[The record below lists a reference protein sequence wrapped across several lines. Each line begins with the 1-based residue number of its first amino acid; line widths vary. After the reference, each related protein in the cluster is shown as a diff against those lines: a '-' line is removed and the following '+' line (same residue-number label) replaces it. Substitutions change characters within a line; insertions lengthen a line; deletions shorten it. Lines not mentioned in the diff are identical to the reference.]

1 MTPIRRQ
8 YLSIKQRYP
17 NAILLFRL
25 GDFYETFDEDAKLT
39 AQTLDIVLTSRS
51 MGKGVRV
58 PMAGIPAHSVESYL
72 ARLIEAGHRVAICEQ
87 LSDPTASR
95 GLVERNVVR
104 VVTPGTVVEPAMLDQ
119 QANNYLAALQVEEN
133 LAGLA
138 YIDITTG
145 EFAVAQLPLSHLPA
159 EINRLSPAELLVRDD
174 GPDFTE
180 LNVDV
185 SMPLPAKDFHA
196 ATSRQA
202 LLSHFGALTLEAYG
216 CDKLP
221 LAVGS
226 AGAILG
232 YLAAT
237 QSQILGQ
244 VSTLN
249 TYSVSEFMTLDPQ
262 SSRNLE
268 LFDGGKWGEGGHS
281 LLSTLDFTRTAMGA
295 RLLRR
300 WIGQPL
306 LDLATLQQR
315 MEGTTFFHSNLLRRQ
330 QIRTLLSRISDLER
344 IMSRVRLGAATPRDL
359 LALKE
364 SLRASSEL
372 GPLVQ
377 ADNADDVDSADWLN
391 KNIRS
396 FQPLSDLL
404 ERALREDA
412 TGAPGSGDVLKE
424 GFSNEL
430 DELRSSVRESRRFI
444 ASLERREKE
453 ATGIRTLKVGYNKV
467 FGYYIEVRKSNV
479 DQVPDSY
486 ERRQTLTNGERYVIP
501 ELKGYEARI
510 MDAQERIQR
519 LEQELYSRICAQVGQ
534 EAAGILKLAE
544 GVALVDVLASFAE
557 AADSYGYVRPDLTN
571 EPVLVVKGGR
581 HPMAERILPPGAF
594 VPNDLQ
600 LSCGESQLLLITGP
614 NMSGK
619 STFIRQ
625 AALITLMAQI
635 GSFVPA
641 DSATIG
647 LTDRIFTRVG
657 LQDDL
662 AAGQSTFMVEM
673 VETAAILNQA
683 TRRSLVILDEIGR
696 GTSTYDGL
704 SIARAVAEHIHNDP
718 RMGCR
723 TLFATHYHELT
734 QLAESLPR
742 VENHTVAVSESD
754 GELVFLHRIVPGGAD
769 RSYGVHVAQLA
780 GLPQAVVHRAWE
792 ILETLESNPAANAVN
807 GAAAATSNHQQ
818 VPMFNLTPPLVE
830 ELLRLDVTN
839 ITPLEA
845 INKLYELQSLAKNIS

>member
-25 GDFYETFDEDAKLT
+25 GDFYETFDEDAKL
-39 AQTLDIVLTSRS
+39 AARALDIVLTSRS

-87 LSDPTASR
+87 LSDPSASR
-95 GLVERNVVR
+95 GIVDRNVVR
-104 VVTPGTVVEPAMLDQ
+104 VVTPGTIIEPSMLDQ
-119 QANNYLAALQVEEN
+119 QSNNYLAALLVEGTE
-133 LAGLA
+133 AGLA

-145 EFAVAQLPLSHLPA
+145 EFAVTQLAPEHLA
-159 EINRLSPAELLVRDD
+159 SEINRLSPAELLVPE
-174 GPDFTE
+174 GEEDFTE

-185 SMPLPAKDFHA
+185 SVPLSPKEFRPSA
-196 ATSRQA
+196 ARQS
-202 LLSHFGALTLEAYG
+202 LLAHFGALTLEAYG
-216 CDKLP
+216 CDNLP
-221 LAVGS
+221 LAIGS

-232 YLAAT
+232 YLRET

-244 VSTLN
+244 VTTLK
-249 TYSVSEFMTLDPQ
+249 TYSVSEYMTLDPQ
-262 SSRNLE
+262 SRRNLE
-268 LFDGGKWGEGGHS
+268 LFDGGRWGEGGHS
-281 LLSTLDFTRTAMGA
+281 LRGTLDFTRTAMGA

-306 LDLATLQQR
+306 LDMGDLKRRL
-315 MEGTTFFHSNLLRRQ
+315 EGTSYFHSNLLRRQ
-330 QIRTLLSRISDLER
+330 EVRSQLSRISDLER
-344 IMSRVRLGAATPRDL
+344 IMNRVRLGSAPPRDL

-364 SLRASSEL
+364 SLRASAAIS
-372 GPLVQ
+372 PLLEGEG
-377 ADNADDVDSADWLN
+377 AAEWLR
-391 KNIRS
+391 KRVRS
-396 FQPLSDLL
+396 FDDLEELL
-404 ERALREDA
+404 ERSLKENA
-412 TGAPGSGDVLKE
+412 TGSPGDGEVLRE
-424 GFSNEL
+424 GFSDEL

-453 ATGIRTLKVGYNKV
+453 ATGIRTLKVGYNRV
-467 FGYYIEVRKSNV
+467 FGYYIEVRKTNL
-479 DQVPDSY
+479 DQVPSSY
-486 ERRQTLTNGERYVIP
+486 ERRQTLTNGERFIIP

-510 MDAQERIQR
+510 LDAQERIQR
-519 LEQELYSRICAQVGQ
+519 MEQDLYSRICAQVGQ
-534 EAAGILKLAE
+534 EAKGILELAH
-544 GVALVDVLASFAE
+544 GIALADVLASFAE
-557 AADSYGYVRPDLTN
+557 AADNYGYVEPQLVE
-571 EPVLVVKGGR
+571 EPVLEVKGGR
-581 HPMAERILPPGAF
+581 HPMAERILPAGAF

-600 LSCGESQLLLITGP
+600 LSSEDSQLLLITGP

-619 STFIRQ
+619 STYIRQ

-647 LTDRIFTRVG
+647 LADRIFTRVG

-683 TRRSLVILDEIGR
+683 TNRSLVILDEIGR

-718 RMGCR
+718 KMGCR

-742 VENHTVAVSESD
+742 VQNHTVAVSES
-754 GELVFLHRIVPGGAD
+754 GGQLVFLHRIVPGGAD

-780 GLPQAVVHRAWE
+780 GLPQTVVHRAWE
-792 ILETLESNPAANAVN
+792 ILEALEALPQSKPLN
-807 GAAAATSNHQQ
+807 GGGPPSSNHQQ
-818 VPMFNLTPPLVE
+818 IPLFSLTPPLVE
-830 ELLRLDVTN
+830 ELLKLDVTN
-839 ITPLEA
+839 MTPLEA
-845 INKLYELQSLAKNIS
+845 INKLYELQSMAREAG

>member
-25 GDFYETFDEDAKLT
+25 GDFYETFDEDAKL
-39 AQTLDIVLTSRS
+39 AARALDIVLTSRS

-87 LSDPTASR
+87 LSDPSASR
-95 GLVERNVVR
+95 GLVDRNVVR
-104 VVTPGTVVEPAMLDQ
+104 VVTPGTIVEPSMLDQ
-119 QANNYLAALQVEEN
+119 QSNNYLAALLVEGTE
-133 LAGLA
+133 AGLA

-145 EFAVAQLPLSHLPA
+145 EFAVTQMALEHLPS
-159 EINRLSPAELLVRDD
+159 EINRLSPAELLVPE
-174 GPDFTE
+174 GEEDFTE
-180 LNVDV
+180 LNVDFSV
-185 SMPLPAKDFHA
+185 PLPPKEFHPSA
-196 ATSRQA
+196 ARQA
-202 LLSHFGALTLEAYG
+202 LLTHFGSLTLEAYG
-216 CDKLP
+216 CDNLP
-221 LAVGS
+221 LAIGS

-232 YLAAT
+232 YLSET

-244 VSTLN
+244 VSTLK
-249 TYSVSEFMTLDPQ
+249 TYSVSEYMTLDPQ
-262 SSRNLE
+262 SRRNLE
-268 LFDGGKWGEGGHS
+268 LFDGGRWGEGGHS
-281 LLSTLDFTRTAMGA
+281 LVGTLDFTRTAMGA

-306 LDLATLQQR
+306 LDMDGLKRRL
-315 MEGTTFFHSNLLRRQ
+315 EGTSYFHSNLLRRQ
-330 QIRTLLSRISDLER
+330 EVRSHLSRISDLER
-344 IMSRVRLGAATPRDL
+344 IMSRVRLGTAPPRDL

-364 SLRASSEL
+364 SLRASAAIS
-372 GPLVQ
+372 PLLEGEG
-377 ADNADDVDSADWLN
+377 AAEWLRRRV
-391 KNIRS
+391 RS
-396 FQPLSDLL
+396 FDALEELL
-404 ERALREDA
+404 EMSLKENA
-412 TGAPGSGDVLKE
+412 TGSPGDGEVLRE
-424 GFSNEL
+424 GFSDEL
-430 DELRSSVRESRRFI
+430 DELRSSVREARRFI

-453 ATGIRTLKVGYNKV
+453 ATGIRTLKVGYNRI
-467 FGYYIEVRKSNV
+467 FGYYIEVRKTNL
-479 DQVPDSY
+479 DQVPSTY
-486 ERRQTLTNGERYVIP
+486 ERRQTLTNGERFIIP

-510 MDAQERIQR
+510 LDAQERIQR
-519 LEQELYSRICAQVGQ
+519 LEQDLYSRICAQVGQ
-534 EAAGILKLAE
+534 EAKGILELAH
-544 GVALVDVLASFAE
+544 GMALTDVLASFAE
-557 AADSYGYVRPDLTN
+557 AADNYGYVEPQLVE
-571 EPVLVVKGGR
+571 EPVLDVKGGR
-581 HPMAERILPPGAF
+581 HPMAERILPAGAF

-600 LSCGESQLLLITGP
+600 LSSEDSQLLLITGP

-619 STFIRQ
+619 STYIRQ

-647 LTDRIFTRVG
+647 LADRIFTRVG

-683 TRRSLVILDEIGR
+683 TNRSLVILDEIGR

-718 RMGCR
+718 KMGCR

-742 VENHTVAVSESD
+742 VQNHTVAVSES
-754 GELVFLHRIVPGGAD
+754 GGQLVFLHRIVPGGAD

-780 GLPQAVVHRAWE
+780 GLPQTVVHRAWE
-792 ILETLESNPAANAVN
+792 ILEALEALPQSKPLNGGGPAS
-807 GAAAATSNHQQ
+807 SNHQQ
-818 VPMFNLTPPLVE
+818 IPLFSLTPPLVE
-830 ELLRLDVTN
+830 ELLKLDVTN
-839 ITPLEA
+839 MTPLEA
-845 INKLYELQSLAKNIS
+845 INKLYELQSMAREAG

>member
-25 GDFYETFDEDAKLT
+25 GDFYETFDEDAKL
-39 AQTLDIVLTSRS
+39 ASKALDIVLTSRS

-87 LSDPTASR
+87 LSDPSASR
-95 GLVERNVVR
+95 GLVDRNVVR
-104 VVTPGTVVEPAMLDQ
+104 VVTPGTVVEPSMLDQ
-119 QANNYLAALQVEEN
+119 QSNNYLAALLVEGPE
-133 LAGLA
+133 AGLA

-145 EFAVAQLPLSHLPA
+145 EFAVTQLPLSHLPA
-159 EINRLSPAELLVRDD
+159 EVNRLSPAELLVPKADK
-174 GPDFTE
+174 DFTE

-185 SMPLPAKDFHA
+185 SVPLPSKEFEP
-196 ATSRQA
+196 SGGRQA
-202 LLSHFGALTLEAYG
+202 LLDHFGALTLEAYG
-216 CDKLP
+216 CDNLP

-232 YLAAT
+232 YLGET
-237 QSQILGQ
+237 QPQILSQ
-244 VSTLN
+244 VTDLK
-249 TYSVSEFMTLDPQ
+249 TYSVSEYMTLDPQ
-262 SSRNLE
+262 SRRNLE
-268 LFDGGKWGEGGHS
+268 LFDGGRWGEGGHS
-281 LLSTLDFTRTAMGA
+281 LLGTLDFTRTAMGA

-306 LDLATLQQR
+306 LNMDNLNRRL
-315 MEGTTFFHSNLLRRQ
+315 EGTSYFHSNLLRRQ
-330 QIRTLLSRISDLER
+330 EVRSLLSRISDLER
-344 IMSRVRLGAATPRDL
+344 IMSRVRLGAAPPRDL

-364 SLRASSEL
+364 SLRASSAISPHL
-372 GPLVQ
+372 DGDG
-377 ADNADDVDSADWLN
+377 AAAWLR
-391 KNIRS
+391 KRVRS
-396 FQPLSDLL
+396 FDALEELL
-404 ERALREDA
+404 ESSLKESA
-412 TGAPGSGDVLKE
+412 TGSPGDGEVLKE
-424 GFSNEL
+424 GFSDEL
-430 DELRSSVRESRRFI
+430 DELRSSVREARQFI

-453 ATGIRTLKVGYNKV
+453 STGIRTLKVGYNRV
-467 FGYYIEVRKSNV
+467 FGYYIEVRKANL
-479 DQVPDSY
+479 DQVPSSY
-486 ERRQTLTNGERYVIP
+486 ERRQTLTNGERFVIP

-510 MDAQERIQR
+510 LDAQERIQR
-519 LEQELYSRICAQVGQ
+519 LEQDLYSRICAQVGQ
-534 EAAGILKLAE
+534 DARGILELAD
-544 GVALVDVLASFAE
+544 GIALTDVLASFAE
-557 AADSYGYVRPDLTN
+557 AADSHGYVKPELVE
-571 EPVLVVKGGR
+571 EPVLDVRGGR
-581 HPMAERILPPGAF
+581 HPMAERILPAGAF

-600 LSCGESQLLLITGP
+600 LSSKDTQLLLITGP

-619 STFIRQ
+619 STYIRQ

-647 LTDRIFTRVG
+647 LADRIFTRVG

-683 TRRSLVILDEIGR
+683 TQRSLVILDEIGR

-718 RMGCR
+718 KMGCR

-734 QLAESLPR
+734 QLAETLPR
-742 VENHTVAVSESD
+742 VQNHTVAVSES
-754 GELVFLHRIVPGGAD
+754 GGQLVFLHRIVPGGAD

-780 GLPQAVVHRAWE
+780 GLPQTVVHRAWE
-792 ILETLESNPAANAVN
+792 ILEALESLPQAKAIN
-807 GAAAATSNHQQ
+807 GGGPPLQKQQ
-818 VPMFNLTPPLVE
+818 QIPLFSLTPPLVE
-830 ELLRLDVTN
+830 ELLKLDVTN
-839 ITPLEA
+839 MTPLEA
-845 INKLYELQSLAKNIS
+845 INKLYELQSMAREAG

>member
-25 GDFYETFDEDAKLT
+25 GDFYETFNDDAKL
-39 AQTLDIVLTSRS
+39 AAKVLDIVLTSRS

-72 ARLIEAGHRVAICEQ
+72 AKLIEAGHRVAICEQ
-87 LSDPTASR
+87 LSDPSASK
-95 GLVERNVVR
+95 GIVDRNVVR
-104 VVTPGTVVEPAMLDQ
+104 VVTPGTVVEPSMLDQ
-119 QANNYLAALQVEEN
+119 QANNYLAALQVEGTE
-133 LAGLA
+133 AGLA

-145 EFAVAQLPLSHLPA
+145 EFAVTQMPLSHLPA
-159 EINRLSPAELLVRDD
+159 EINRLSPAELLVTEGDN
-174 GPDFTE
+174 DFSE
-180 LNVDV
+180 LNVEV
-185 SMPLPAKDFHA
+185 SVPLSSKEFHA
-196 ATSRQA
+196 PRAREA

-216 CDKLP
+216 CDNLP

-232 YLAAT
+232 YLGET
-237 QSQILGQ
+237 QAQILGQ
-244 VSTLN
+244 VTSLK
-249 TYSVSEFMTLDPQ
+249 TYSVSQYMTLDPQ
-262 SSRNLE
+262 SRRNLE
-268 LFDGGKWGEGGHS
+268 LFDGGRWGEGGHS

-306 LDLATLQQR
+306 LNMGDLERRLD
-315 MEGTTFFHSNLLRRQ
+315 GTTYFHSNLLRRQ
-330 QIRTLLSRISDLER
+330 EIRSLLSRISDLER
-344 IMSRVRLGAATPRDL
+344 IMSRVRLGTAPPRDL

-364 SLRASSEL
+364 SLRASAAISPLLEGDETAAWL
-372 GPLVQ
+372 RKQIRTFGPLEE
-377 ADNADDVDSADWLN
+377 
-391 KNIRS
+391 
-396 FQPLSDLL
+396 LL
-404 ERALREDA
+404 ESALKENA
-412 TGAPGSGDVLKE
+412 TGSPGDGEVLKE
-424 GFSNEL
+424 GFSEEL
-430 DELRSSVRESRRFI
+430 DELRSSVREARRFI
-444 ASLERREKE
+444 AGLERREKE
-453 ATGIRTLKVGYNKV
+453 ATGIRSLKVGYNRV
-467 FGYYIEVRKSNV
+467 FGYYIEVRKANLS
-479 DQVPDSY
+479 QVPSTY
-486 ERRQTLTNGERYVIP
+486 ERRQTLTNGERFIIP

-519 LEQELYSRICAQVGQ
+519 LEQDLYSRICSQVGQ
-534 EAAGILKLAE
+534 EAKGILELAH
-544 GVALVDVLASFAE
+544 GIALTDVLASFAE
-557 AADSYGYVRPDLTN
+557 AADNYSYVRPTLKE
-571 EPVLVVKGGR
+571 EPILDVKGGR
-581 HPMAERILPPGAF
+581 HPMAERILPAGAF
-594 VPNDLQ
+594 VPNDLH
-600 LSCGESQLLLITGP
+600 LSTEESQLLLITGP

-619 STFIRQ
+619 STYIRQ

-647 LTDRIFTRVG
+647 LADRIFTRVG

-718 RMGCR
+718 KMGCR

-742 VENHTVAVSESD
+742 VQNHTVAVSES
-754 GELVFLHRIVPGGAD
+754 GGQLVFLHRIVPGGAD

-780 GLPQAVVHRAWE
+780 GLPQTVVHRAWE
-792 ILETLESNPAANAVN
+792 ILEALESLPQSNSPN
-807 GAAAATSNHQQ
+807 GASTTSQKNHQI
-818 VPMFNLTPPLVE
+818 PLFSLTPPLVE
-830 ELLRLDVTN
+830 ELLKLDVTN
-839 ITPLEA
+839 MTPLEA
-845 INKLYELQSLAKNIS
+845 INKLYELQSMAKESE